1 MAEKL
6 NGLSLDKLPYPG
18 LTLKELL
25 TERNMQQKELAARIG
40 MKEQTISGIING
52 YDPITNETAVKLEI
66 IFGIPAAFWNALQSN
81 YNEQKLKLEMI
92 ESITDEEINLIDN
105 KLYNLVVSMGYL
117 PKMQNKRDRV
127 IQFRNLLNIPSLF
140 NSKQTLEACG
150 LFRKNDTLKCDYLA
164 LAVWLKMCELET
176 SQTEVGELDIERIK
190 ENLSWIKSLSKQKPE
205 EFVPLITNFFAE
217 CGVVL
222 KVIKH
227 LPNVPVQGYIE
238 QKEDKVVMCLTIR
251 QSYADIFWFSLF
263 HELGHLLKGNIKKR
277 HLDFNNDIEEKNADN
292 FASNTLISPV
302 SIKELIKNGISE
314 SSIYECANKNNVDVG
329 IVVGRLQHEKI
340 IDYSEFYRLRKR
352 YKWA

>member
-25 TERNMQQKELAARIG
+25 IERNMQQKELAARIG

-66 IFGIPAAFWNALQSN
+66 IFGIPASFWNTLQSN
-81 YNEQKLKLEMI
+81 YYEQKLKIEMV
-92 ESITDEEINLIDN
+92 ESITEDEINLIDN

-117 PKMQNKRDRV
+117 PKLQNKRDRV

-164 LAVWLKMCELET
+164 LAVWLKICELET
-176 SQTEVGELDIERIK
+176 KQIEVKSLNIDRIK
-190 ENLSWIKSLSKQKPE
+190 ENLNWIKSLSKKSPE
-205 EFVPLITNFFAE
+205 EFIPLITKFFAE

-238 QKEDKVVMCLTIR
+238 QKEDKVIICLTIR

-277 HLDFNNDIEEKNADN
+277 HLDFHNDQEEKTADV
-292 FASNTLISPV
+292 FASNTLISPAT
-302 SIKELIKNGISE
+302 IKELINNGISE
-314 SSIYECANKNNVDVG
+314 YSIRECANKNNVDIG
-329 IVVGRLQHEKI
+329 IIVGRLQHDEI
-340 IDYSEFYRLRKR
+340 IGYSQFYNLRKR